1 MFMIW
6 TAQHFKNVSS
16 PQVINRVIVIPLKI
30 PVICWMFLICGNG
43 QADLKT
49 YVEMQRTKNSQDML
63 RKKNKVLGLF

>member
-1 MFMIW
+1 MIW

-30 PVICWMFLICGNG
+30 PVICWIFLICGNG

-49 YVEMQRTKNSQDML
+49 CGNAKGQEQPRYA
-63 RKKNKVLGLF
+63 KKEE

>member
-30 PVICWMFLICGNG
+30 PVICWIFLICGNG

-49 YVEMQRTKNSQDML
+49 CGNAKDQE
-63 RKKNKVLGLF
+63 